1 MGSCRAIGRG
11 FTLVELLVT
20 VLVMVILM
28 AVSFRLMH
36 TGDGA
41 VARSRTQDR
50 LQRLQNC
57 LSGYR
62 AAFGHY
68 PAVPLH
74 GVRDIYLEAND
85 YGIQTERR
93 TSKVVWRNVRAAIL
107 SQPVTTEFPFDT
119 ENKEAKTDI
128 ADASAADVA
137 WSKAA
142 KTRGG
147 DPTAVAVYAKGYKPF
162 SASLVATQK
171 NQTSWRDVQV
181 FRFGLLSFL
190 LPRAQFMLFGEKLV
204 YEKYAQW
211 PEQNE
216 LAEYYDPETGKPL
229 KSSWSTLAAAMR
241 TGGADRKAILASCSQ
256 AACARWLPNLA
267 GIVRGGGTY
276 YGIDTSDGKAFRE
289 REDELRDAEAADLL
303 IHASGKPDAPKTA
316 YVLDGLTVLDGWENE
331 FYYYSPAPHRTCRI
345 WSAGSDRKTLPP
357 WIDPVVAA
365 SDPELRKA
373 LAWTRDDLVSLLQ

>member
-1 MGSCRAIGRG
+1 MATCPITGRG

-20 VLVMVILM
+20 VLVMVTLM

-36 TGDGA
+36 GGDEA
-41 VARSRTQDR
+41 VARSRTHDR

-85 YGIQTERR
+85 YGIQTSRR
-93 TSKVVWRNVRAAIL
+93 TSKVSWRNVRAAIL

-119 ENKEAKTDI
+119 ENKEVKAEI
-128 ADASAADVA
+128 AAASDADVA

-147 DPTAVAVYAKGYKPF
+147 DATAVAVYAKGYKPF
-162 SASLVATQK
+162 SASLVATQNSK
-171 NQTSWRDVQV
+171 SSWRDVQV
-181 FRFGLLSFL
+181 FRYGLLSFL
-190 LPRAQFMLFGEKLV
+190 LPRAQFMLSGEKLV

-211 PEQNE
+211 PDQNE

-229 KSSWSTLAAAMR
+229 KSTWSSLAAAMR
-241 TGGADRKAILASCSQ
+241 TDGADRKAILASRSQ
-256 AACARWLPNLA
+256 AACAHWLPNLA

-276 YGIDTSDGKAFRE
+276 YGVDTADGKAFRK
-289 REDELRDAEAADLL
+289 REDELRDAEASDLL
-303 IHASGKPDAPKTA
+303 VHASGKADAPKTA
-316 YVLDGLTVLDGWENE
+316 YVLNGLTVLDGWENE

-357 WIDPVVAA
+357 WIDPMAAA
-365 SDPELRKA
+365 SDPELKTA
-373 LAWTRDDLVSLLQ
+373 LAWTRDDLVTLLQ

>member
-1 MGSCRAIGRG
+1 MKG
-11 FTLVELLVT
+11 FTLVELLIT
-20 VLVMVILM
+20 VMVMVVLM
-28 AVSFRLMH
+28 SVSFRLIH
-36 TGDGA
+36 GGDEA
-41 VARSRTQDR
+41 VARSRTQER

-57 LSGYR
+57 LTGYR

-85 YGIQTERR
+85 YGIQTDRR
-93 TSKVVWRNVRAAIL
+93 TTKVVWRNVRAAIL

-119 ENKEAKTDI
+119 ENKEVKADI
-128 ADASAADVA
+128 AQASAADVA

-147 DPTAVAVYAKGYKPF
+147 DATAVAAYASGYKPF

-171 NQTSWRDVQV
+171 NRTSWRDVQV
-181 FRFGLLSFL
+181 FRFGLLSYL
-190 LPRAQFMLFGEKLV
+190 LPRAEFMLFGEKLV

-211 PEQNE
+211 PEQND

-229 KSSWSTLAAAMR
+229 KSAWPELTAAMR
-241 TGGADRKAILASCSQ
+241 TKGSDRKAILASRSQ
-256 AACARWLPNLA
+256 AACAHWVANLK

-276 YGIDTSDGKAFRE
+276 FGVDTSDGKSFRE
-289 REDELRDAEAADLL
+289 REDGLRNAEVADLL
-303 IHASGKPDAPKTA
+303 IHASGKPDAPKTV

-331 FYYYSPAPHRTCRI
+331 FYYYSPAPHRTCRV
-345 WSAGSDRKTLPP
+345 WSAGSDCKTLPP
-357 WIDPVVAA
+357 WIDPALAA
-365 SDPELRKA
+365 ADPELKKA

>member
-1 MGSCRAIGRG
+1 MKG

-20 VLVMVILM
+20 VVVMVVLM
-28 AVSFRLMH
+28 SVSFRLIH
-36 TGDGA
+36 GGDEA
-41 VARSRTQDR
+41 VARSRTQKR
-50 LQRLQNC
+50 LQCLQNC

-74 GVRDIYLEAND
+74 GERDIYLEAND
-85 YGIQTERR
+85 YGIQTDRR

-119 ENKEAKTDI
+119 ENKEVKNDI
-128 ADASAADVA
+128 ARASAADVA

-147 DPTAVAVYAKGYKPF
+147 DATAVAAYASGYKPF

-171 NQTSWRDVQV
+171 NRTSWRDVQV
-181 FRFGLLSFL
+181 FRFGLLSYL
-190 LPRAQFMLFGEKLV
+190 LPRAEFMLFGEKLV

-211 PEQNE
+211 PEEND

-229 KSSWSTLAAAMR
+229 KTAWSELAAAMR
-241 TGGADRKAILASCSQ
+241 AKGSDRKAILASRSQ
-256 AACARWLPNLA
+256 AACARWLPNLK

-276 YGIDTSDGKAFRE
+276 FGVDTSDGKTFRE
-289 REDELRDAEAADLL
+289 REDGLRNAEVADLL
-303 IHASGKPDAPKTA
+303 IHASGKADAPKTA
-316 YVLDGLTVLDGWENE
+316 YVLDGLTILDGWENE
-331 FYYYSPAPHRTCRI
+331 FYYYSPPPHLTCRI

-357 WIDPVVAA
+357 WIDPVLAA
-365 SDPELRKA
+365 ADPELKKA
-373 LAWTRDDLVSLLQ
+373 LGWTRDDLGTLLQ